1 MISYKYVLLLLITA
15 PNYAL
20 SHDTYYNT
28 RGEDFNITVLFLLLI
43 YLKLN
48 KINKTGYQ
56 MQWYHRPTLLLR
68 ISCICVC
75 HVLSMHLTG
84 FLSCKSKWV
93 TYLIGNSRS
102 RLFQEF
108 WKNSDGNL
116 IRILSSGIPPG
127 ETRCLWNYS
136 RIIFRHAKE
145 QVCNLNSNVV
155 WHRIRPGAQY
165 DEINAISV

>member
-1 MISYKYVLLLLITA
+1 MINKYVLLLLITA

-20 SHDTYYNT
+20 SHIHIITQ
-28 RGEDFNITVLFLLLI
+28 GEKILISLSFFLVLI

-56 MQWYHRPTLLLR
+56 MQWYHRPTLLLS

-108 WKNSDGNL
+108 CKNSDGNL
-116 IRILSSGIPPG
+116 IRLLSSGIPPG
-127 ETRCLWNYS
+127 ETRWLWNYS
-136 RIIFRHAKE
+136 RMIFRAIV
-145 QVCNLNSNVV
+145 QVKFERCVTPYQV
-155 WHRIRPGAQY
+155 HRMMKSMQ
-165 DEINAISV
+165 